1 MNSIIESVASSMDC
15 DNLELVEYRPYI
27 LQDFK
32 EIGACPGVILDLVK
46 RNTHNYPALKILD
59 LGCGKGSV
67 SIELA
72 RGLNCFCHVID
83 AVEGFIKEAIIFAS
97 EKGVSEQ
104 CFFETADIR
113 ERTKDLKDYNV
124 ILLASTGPLFG
135 DYESTLKGVSPCLAI
150 DGIVIMDDW
159 YKIKNDNFTHV
170 RLFEKQEILRQAEA
184 AGMLLS
190 DEHIHEKS
198 TELGNSYSEEYEN
211 LKKRCQELAQI
222 HPQKAEMFN
231 SYVNKQKEEYQI
243 LKNNVICSALVFIN
257 K

>member
-15 DNLELVEYRPYI
+15 DNVELVEYLPYI
-27 LQDFK
+27 LQDFT
-32 EIGACPGVILDLVK
+32 EIGACPEVITDLVK
-46 RNTHNYPALKILD
+46 RNTHNYPSLKILD

-72 RGLNCFCHVID
+72 RGLNCFCHGID
-83 AVEGFIKEAIIFAS
+83 AVEGFIKEAKLFAS
-97 EKGVSEQ
+97 EKGVGDQ
-104 CFFETADIR
+104 CIFETADIR
-113 ERTKDLKDYNV
+113 ERTKELKDYNV
-124 ILLASTGPLFG
+124 IVLAATGPLFG
-135 DYESTLKGVSPCLAI
+135 DYESTLKGVLPCLAN

-190 DEHIHEKS
+190 DEHIHEKT

-211 LKKRCQELAQI
+211 LKKRCHELTQM
-222 HPQKAEMFN
+222 HPQKAEMFKN
-231 SYVNKQKEEYQI
+231 YVNKQSEEYQI
-243 LKNNVICSALVFIN
+243 LQNNVICSALVFRKI
-257 K
+257 